1 MCNDI
6 FTSSKKKGLNNMDI
20 SIVEK
25 YINDRMIEDLVLY
38 CKSLSSNDFSV
49 LIELLINKL
58 TSYKIPQE
66 RGERDT
72 VALALGDLQ
81 CNEAVP
87 QIIEILKKESESD
100 YIGTLIYVLQNL
112 ECAEYLE
119 QIFHLLYLGNYEVRR
134 NMFTLLEE
142 NRGKISQD
150 MYNRMKKKL
159 VKSIEDYKDR
169 L

>member
-1 MCNDI
+1 M
-6 FTSSKKKGLNNMDI
+6 
-20 SIVEK
+20 
-25 YINDRMIEDLVLY
+25 
-38 CKSLSSNDFSV
+38 
-49 LIELLINKL
+49 
-58 TSYKIPQE
+58 
-66 RGERDT
+66 
-72 VALALGDLQ
+72 
-81 CNEAVP
+81 
-87 QIIEILKKESESD
+87 
-100 YIGTLIYVLQNL
+100 QNL

-169 L
+169 LLGLYIAQDDIFDN